1 MFKKL
6 LIMTVAALSL
16 TACAG
21 NQDLVQQSLNNIK
34 DEMLGIQSTI
44 GDMQVQMQELKKG
57 IHTNTESINKNSDAI
72 AQIRD
77 EMTATNSDIM
87 ELKDRVTELE
97 RTKMDLTNA
106 QKPPQATTQKD
117 GEQVIT
123 IEDNIQDKIGLY
135 TYAYEL
141 YRNGKYAES
150 EAKFQEF
157 LKRYPDVERSDNAM
171 YWLGEIK
178 YSQKDYQG
186 AIDKFKELVEKY
198 PQGNKVPDALLKM
211 GYCYGNLSQK
221 DDAVKSLQRVV
232 SDYPESDAARLAKQK
247 LRFWGVN

>member
-1 MFKKL
+1 MYRKFAIL
-6 LIMTVAALSL
+6 AIAAIGL
-16 TACAG
+16 TACTG

-44 GDMQVQMQELKKG
+44 GDMQVQMQELDKN
-57 IHTNTESINKNSDAI
+57 IRVNTESINRNSDALS
-72 AQIRD
+72 QLRE
-77 EMTATNSDIM
+77 EMTVTNSDIM

-97 RTKMDLTNA
+97 KSKMELA
-106 QKPPQATTQKD
+106 EAKMPPMVMEEG
-117 GEQVIT
+117 GEEVII

-150 EAKFQEF
+150 EAKFNEF
-157 LKRYPDVERSDNAM
+157 LSKYPDVERSDNAM

-178 YSQKDYQG
+178 YAQKDYEG
-186 AIDKFKELVEKY
+186 AVAKFQMLADRY
-198 PQGNKVPDALLKM
+198 PEGNKVPDALLKM
-211 GYCYGNLSQK
+211 GYSYGNIQDKENAIS
-221 DDAVKSLQRVV
+221 ALQRVV
-232 SDYPESDAARLAKQK
+232 TEFPDADAARLAKQK

>member
-6 LIMTVAALSL
+6 VIVGLAAVSL
-16 TACAG
+16 TACTG
-21 NQDLVQQSLNNIK
+21 NQDLIQQSLNNIK

-44 GDMQVQMQELKKG
+44 GDMQVQMQELDKN
-57 IHTNTESINKNSDAI
+57 IRMNTESINKNSDAI
-72 AQIRD
+72 SQLRD
-77 EMTATNSDIM
+77 EMTATNSDVM

-97 RTKMDLTNA
+97 KTKMELKDASKGPTVM
-106 QKPPQATTQKD
+106 KD
-117 GEQVIT
+117 GGEEVIVVQ
-123 IEDNIQDKIGLY
+123 DNIQDKIGLY

-150 EAKFQEF
+150 EAKFNEF

-178 YSQKDYQG
+178 YAQKDYEG
-186 AIDKFKELVEKY
+186 AITRFQDLVAKY
-198 PQGNKVPDALLKM
+198 PDGNKVPDALLKM
-211 GYCYGNLSQK
+211 GYSYGNLSDK
-221 DDAVKSLQRVV
+221 DNAVKSLQKVV
-232 SDYPESDAARLAKQK
+232 TDYPDSDAARLATQK

>member
-6 LIMTVAALSL
+6 AVVMIAGLAL
-16 TACAG
+16 TACTG

-44 GDMQVQMQELKKG
+44 GDMQVQVQSLDKDIRM
-57 IHTNTESINKNSDAI
+57 NSDSINKNSDAI
-72 AQIRD
+72 SQLRE
-77 EMTATNSDIM
+77 EMTVTNSDIM

-97 RTKMDLTNA
+97 KSKMQLSSADKGPEVV
-106 QKPPQATTQKD
+106 QEGD
-117 GEQVIT
+117 EEVII

-141 YRNGKYAES
+141 YRSGKYAES
-150 EAKFQEF
+150 EVKFDEF

-178 YSQKDYQG
+178 YAQKDYEG
-186 AIDKFKELVEKY
+186 AIIKFQQLVDKY
-198 PQGNKVPDALLKM
+198 PEGNKVPDALLKM
-211 GYCYGNLSQK
+211 GYSFGNISDKDNAITTLQK
-221 DDAVKSLQRVV
+221 VV
-232 SDYPESDAARLAKQK
+232 ADYPDTDAARLATNK